1 MIDLCTCNV
10 CNRIVRSFLQV
21 EGQLTDKV
29 YRQKL
34 RCIIEVFSVKNDV
47 NILTRF
53 VIDGLEL

>member
-1 MIDLCTCNV
+1 
-10 CNRIVRSFLQV
+10 VRSFLQV